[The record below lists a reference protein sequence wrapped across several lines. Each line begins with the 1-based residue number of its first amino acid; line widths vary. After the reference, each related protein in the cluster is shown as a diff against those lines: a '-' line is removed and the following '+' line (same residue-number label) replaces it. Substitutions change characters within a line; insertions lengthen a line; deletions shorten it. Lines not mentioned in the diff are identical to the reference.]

1 MNVLILT
8 PDRVGSTL
16 LQRLITVYMQ
26 SHTYNRPVI
35 NLHELTNGL
44 MKYYSP
50 VFNQEVLGKPTDRPW
65 GYYQTLNE
73 IIEHLHS
80 TDHYKTA
87 RLAHYHIMN
96 RQDSM
101 ADQVPFYQFLNDNFF
116 IISAQRKNLLEHAL
130 SWGIHGHSKR
140 LNVYTHQEKIDIFA
154 NIYQNRI
161 TIDVNVMLAYLD
173 KYVNYLQWV
182 DNHFT
187 VSSYFEYETHLPK
200 IEEYILGLDIFGRQ
214 QTKTWND
221 TFGIEFKDWNRCHYL
236 ASDMSGISAQLP
248 APDNLQI
255 TFDST
260 NQVDNIDLVPV
271 VTKNEIFNSLS
282 PGDRQFVRQNVG
294 KYVNGYKAI
303 NELVHH
309 KILVTGVPIKL
320 QTMMEKR
327 QLIRNFDQCAEAYN
341 QWVKESGV
349 GDPYTDSDIKKL
361 ALNEIKD
368 WHSMTRLE

>member
-200 IEEYILGLDIFGRQ
+200 IEEYILGLDIFGGQ

-349 GDPYTDSDIKKL
+349 GDPYTESDIKKL

>member
-200 IEEYILGLDIFGRQ
+200 IEEYILGLDIFGGQ

-248 APDNLQI
+248 APDNLQL